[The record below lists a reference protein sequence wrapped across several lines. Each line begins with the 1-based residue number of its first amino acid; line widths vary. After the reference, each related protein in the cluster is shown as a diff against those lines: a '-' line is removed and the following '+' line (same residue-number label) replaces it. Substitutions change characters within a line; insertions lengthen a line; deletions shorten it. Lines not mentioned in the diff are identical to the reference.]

1 MFICGHTM
9 QLVSYG
15 PKGDGYTVTDLKSF
29 ARKALPL
36 LKLGFMLLQIGLLST
51 GIPIPLVGMAE
62 TDKLS
67 YLRSAARLL
76 DDQAIQD
83 SLGSSLDSAQAKNQ
97 INSAVCN
104 LGIRNDRENVRSA
117 VEIVSTLLK
126 SEDPH
131 LPEVPRPH
139 LLLG

>member
-1 MFICGHTM
+1 
-9 QLVSYG
+9 
-15 PKGDGYTVTDLKSF
+15 
-29 ARKALPL
+29 
-36 LKLGFMLLQIGLLST
+36 MLLQIGLLST
-51 GIPIPLVGMAE
+51 GIPIPLVGMAETALAE

-83 SLGSSLDSAQAKNQ
+83 SVESSLDSAQATNQ
-97 INSAVCN
+97 INSAVRN

-117 VEIVSTLLK
+117 VEIVSTDLIEVGG
-126 SEDPH
+126 SS
-131 LPEVPRPH
+131 PEVPRPH